1 MDQTEL
7 DTSDRY
13 VFDAPSEVVDLAEL
27 HNAPPDDT
35 WFEKR
40 ESGSLNSSLMVDAVT
55 ETPQRNT
62 QEPQDAAP
70 PPPPPSSNIVTTWGD
85 SKPSTS
91 RNQPLRVSKRK
102 METSGPPTKKQ
113 RKSPVAQPLRK
124 SSRITKS
131 KSLRATRSV
140 SSLQTTSS
148 LNTASTEKSSEELEL
163 ERMKKLQE
171 EVALHRKNNE
181 ASYKAALAGDPPA
194 KKTTFAGTVP
204 REFNF
209 KTDARIKPSTST
221 NATKDVNFVAQ
232 LRKPSSPAKGVKG
245 ATVPKPFNL
254 SSSRRR
260 KRGEEPAPYVPMAQ
274 QIQQYEK
281 RTPDRFHQPSRQT
294 QERGPSPVKS
304 QHKPTVKEPTI
315 PEGFH
320 LQIEKRLQE
329 RQAKKPPVVEEE
341 EPPHV
346 FKSHPVP
353 KKILEGVVGVPEKKL
368 PTLTLP
374 ESPAFALKK
383 RVRVEPPPVQVKP
396 PSPIKAPPVPHFGL
410 PFQPKLPEHHQVE
423 VCPFSFDKREQERRA
438 LKEKRLE
445 QLRNEDVPKFKA
457 QPLPDFST
465 VVLPEKKKPEPT
477 KPEPFHLL
485 LNERGAQKSSRWE
498 TMVQEEKKQQEE
510 ATHFKA
516 RPNVVTHKEPFKPKK
531 EERADTSLSA
541 AAGFQ
546 LLTERRARERQE
558 FDRLVSE
565 KEALRAM
572 MEEQQRREAEEREK
586 EEIARLR
593 QEQVHKAQPVKHYRC
608 VKVKKSDMPLTMPQS
623 PNFSDRFRM

>member
-1 MDQTEL
+1 MDQNDL

-13 VFDAPSEVVDLAEL
+13 VFDAPSEVVDLAEF
-27 HNAPPDDT
+27 HNAPSDDT

-40 ESGSLNSSLMVDAVT
+40 ESGSLCLSMSEALRESPHTEAPAQVDK
-55 ETPQRNT
+55 
-62 QEPQDAAP
+62 DACP
-70 PPPPPSSNIVTTWGD
+70 PSNIVTSWGE
-85 SKPSTS
+85 SKLITTS
-91 RNQPLRVSKRK
+91 NQPRRVSKRK
-102 METSGPPTKKQ
+102 IEICGPPEKKQ
-113 RKSPVAQPLRK
+113 KKSPVAQPLRK
-124 SSRITKS
+124 SSRIMKS
-131 KSLRATRSV
+131 KSLRATRSA
-140 SSLQTTSS
+140 SSLH
-148 LNTASTEKSSEELEL
+148 TAPTELSSEELEL
-163 ERMKKLQE
+163 ERMKKLQK
-171 EVALHRKNNE
+171 EVALHRKKNE
-181 ASYKAALAGDPPA
+181 ASYKAALAGNPPA
-194 KKTTFAGTVP
+194 KKMALTTTVP
-204 REFNF
+204 REFSF
-209 KTDARIKPSTST
+209 KTDARIKSSASTHT
-221 NATKDVNFVAQ
+221 TEEVNFIEQ
-232 LRKPSSPAKGVKG
+232 LRKRSSPAKSVKG

-254 SSSRRR
+254 SASR
-260 KRGEEPAPYVPMAQ
+260 KRKEESASYVPMAQ
-274 QIQQYEK
+274 QIHQFQK
-281 RTPDRFHQPSRQT
+281 RTPDRFHQPSRKM

-304 QHKPTVKEPTI
+304 SHHKPIVREPTI

-329 RQAKKPPVVEEE
+329 RQAKKPPAVEEE
-341 EPPHV
+341 EPPHI
-346 FKSHPVP
+346 FKSHPVS

-368 PTLTLP
+368 PTLTVP

-383 RVRVEPPPVQVKP
+383 RVRVEPAPVQVKP
-396 PSPIKAPPVPHFGL
+396 PSPIKPPPVPHFGL

-438 LKEKRLE
+438 LKEKKLE
-445 QLRNEDVPKFKA
+445 QMRNEDVPTFKA

-485 LNERGAQKSSRWE
+485 IDERGAQKSSRWE
-498 TMVQEEKKQQEE
+498 SMVQEEKKQQEE

-531 EERADTSLSA
+531 EDRAETSLST

-558 FDRLVSE
+558 FDRQVNE
-565 KEALRAM
+565 KETRRAL
-572 MEEQQRREAEEREK
+572 MEEQQRKEEAEREK

-593 QEQVHKAQPVKHYRC
+593 QEQVHKAQPIKHYRC
-608 VKVKKSDMPLTMPQS
+608 VKVKKSEMPLTVPQS